1 MKFDWNSADS
11 DLYGHY
17 YAVQA
22 MLNHGGK
29 AWEKYN
35 TLFRDQ
41 VLNNQ
46 NDDGSYKVLNAGGKI
61 NAVGGSFQGTSAF
74 AVHYR
79 TCLATLMLEAYYR
92 FLPATGAKQ

>member
-46 NDDGSYKVLNAGGKI
+46 NDDGSYTVIKAGGKI
-61 NAVGGSFQGTSAF
+61 NAVGGSFQGTNAF
-74 AVHYR
+74 SVHYR